1 MELRPQARSFVWQ
14 GWQSAIALLGLSELI
29 ILVKRAFD
37 RRYIDPQ
44 RIGYEDF
51 VRDLEWAIKHPDQP
65 RYPYSKEFTLFGNT
79 VAELSGWHGF
89 SEEYQ
94 RRQQQIMEDA
104 DLDFSTDQPHRN
116 PFKGI
121 GRNDGCPCGSGKKFK
136 QCCLAS
142 PFNVDDA
149 VASAFIK
156 PIDAA

>member
-1 MELRPQARSFVWQ
+1 MELRPQAKCFVWQ

-44 RIGYEDF
+44 CIGYEDF
-51 VRDLEWAIKHPDQP
+51 VRDLERAITQPSQP
-65 RYPYSKEFTLFGNT
+65 RDPYSHEFTLFGKT
-79 VAELSGWHGF
+79 VEELCSWYGF
-89 SEEYQ
+89 SEEYHYRLQ
-94 RRQQQIMEDA
+94 EIMEDA
-104 DLDFSTDQPHRN
+104 DVDFVIDQPYRN

-121 GRNDGCPCGSGKKFK
+121 GRNDRCPCGSGKKFK

-149 VASAFIK
+149 VASASVK